1 MKKLKVV
8 RLSKGL
14 TQKALSERSGVNLRT
29 IQDYESNGGQVID
42 KANLRTL
49 LNLAKA
55 LGCNIKDILEDVE
68 LVELYEEMK
77 NLTPPN
83 KGPSYVPKQE
93 VTIYIKELKNE

>member
-1 MKKLKVV
+1 MRKLKIM
-8 RLSKGL
+8 RTGAGLS
-14 TQKALSERSGVNLRT
+14 QRQLSELSGVNLRT

-68 LVELYEEMK
+68 LVELYEEVE
-77 NLTPPN
+77 NN
-83 KGPSYVPKQE
+83 D
-93 VTIYIKELKNE
+93 

>member
-1 MKKLKVV
+1 MRKLKIM
-8 RLSKGL
+8 RTGAGLS
-14 TQKALSERSGVNLRT
+14 QRQLSELSGVNLRT

-68 LVELYEEMK
+68 LVESYEEVEK
-77 NLTPPN
+77 
-83 KGPSYVPKQE
+83 
-93 VTIYIKELKNE
+93 

>member
-1 MKKLKVV
+1 MRKLKIM
-8 RLSKGL
+8 RTGAELS
-14 TQKALSERSGVNLRT
+14 QRQLSELSGVNLRT

-68 LVELYEEMK
+68 LVELYEEVEK
-77 NLTPPN
+77 
-83 KGPSYVPKQE
+83 
-93 VTIYIKELKNE
+93 

>member
-1 MKKLKVV
+1 MKKLKAV

-42 KANLRTL
+42 KSSLRTL
-49 LNLAKA
+49 LNLTKA

-68 LVELYEEMK
+68 LVELYK
-77 NLTPPN
+77 
-83 KGPSYVPKQE
+83 E
-93 VTIYIKELKNE
+93 VENATKE

>member
-1 MKKLKVV
+1 MRKLKIM
-8 RLSKGL
+8 RTGAGLS
-14 TQKALSERSGVNLRT
+14 QRQLSELSGVNLRT

-68 LVELYEEMK
+68 LAELYEEVEK
-77 NLTPPN
+77 
-83 KGPSYVPKQE
+83 
-93 VTIYIKELKNE
+93 

>member
-1 MKKLKVV
+1 MRKLKIM
-8 RLSKGL
+8 RTGAGLS
-14 TQKALSERSGVNLRT
+14 QRQLSELSGVNLRT

-68 LVELYEEMK
+68 LVELYEEVEK
-77 NLTPPN
+77 
-83 KGPSYVPKQE
+83 
-93 VTIYIKELKNE
+93 

>member
-1 MKKLKVV
+1 MKKLKAV

-14 TQKALSERSGVNLRT
+14 TQKALSELAGVNLRT

-42 KANLRTL
+42 KASLRTL

-68 LVELYEEMK
+68 LVELYK
-77 NLTPPN
+77 
-83 KGPSYVPKQE
+83 E
-93 VTIYIKELKNE
+93 VENATKE

>member
-1 MKKLKVV
+1 MRKLKIM
-8 RLSKGL
+8 RTGAGLS
-14 TQKALSERSGVNLRT
+14 QRQLSELSGVNLRT

-68 LVELYEEMK
+68 LSELYEEVEK
-77 NLTPPN
+77 
-83 KGPSYVPKQE
+83 
-93 VTIYIKELKNE
+93 